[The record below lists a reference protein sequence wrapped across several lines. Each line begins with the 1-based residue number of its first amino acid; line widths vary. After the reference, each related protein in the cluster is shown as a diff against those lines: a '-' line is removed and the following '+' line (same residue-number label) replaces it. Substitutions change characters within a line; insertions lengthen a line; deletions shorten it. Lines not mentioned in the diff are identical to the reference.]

1 MTNHYIVFDSSQN
14 MKDIESDTV
23 DLIVTSPPYPMIS
36 MWDEMFSSMNPMIGD
51 SLASDPI
58 KAFELMHQELDKVW
72 SECYR
77 VLKNGGFICI
87 NIADAPRSTNGDFQ
101 LFDNHS
107 RIVTFLTSLGL
118 KELPSIIWKK
128 PTNAPNKFMGS
139 GTLPCGAYVTSEHEH
154 ILIFRKG
161 TKRIFNDRGKQLRR
175 ESAFFFE
182 ERNIWFSDTWD
193 IVGVPQKIEAE
204 ATRDRSAAYPLEL
217 PYRLIQMY
225 SMKDDT
231 VLDPFG
237 GLQTTTK
244 AAMLLGRHSIGY
256 ELDKLLK
263 PLIMVNL
270 ESAPSLNHL
279 AHGRLLRH
287 LDFIKNR
294 ECKYYNSNLNCNVVS
309 NYETDIRL
317 DVIKSIKNNEGDSL
331 QYTVSYEPL
340 ITDINTQNNEQ
351 TEDNTIDAE

>member
-1 MTNHYIVFDSSQN
+1 MTNHYIVFDSSQD
-14 MKDIESDTV
+14 MSDIESDTV

-36 MWDEMFSSMNPMIGD
+36 MWDEMFAKMNPLIGD
-51 SLASDPI
+51 SLASDPM

-72 SECYR
+72 TECYR

-101 LFDNHS
+101 LYDNHS

-118 KELPSIIWKK
+118 KELPPIIWKK

-161 TKRIFNDRGKQLRR
+161 TKRIFNDREKQLRR
-175 ESAFFFE
+175 ESAFFYE
-182 ERNIWFSDTWD
+182 ERNTWFSDTWD

-225 SMKDDT
+225 SMKGDT

-244 AAMLLGRHSIGY
+244 AAMLLDRHSIGY
-256 ELDKLLK
+256 EIDKGLEG
-263 PLIMVNL
+263 LIKANWENV
-270 ESAPSLNHL
+270 PTFNHL
-279 AHGRLLRH
+279 IQGRLLRH
-287 LDFIKNR
+287 IDFIKNR
-294 ECKYYNSNLNCNVVS
+294 ECKYYNRNLNCNVVT

-317 DVIKSIKNNEGDSL
+317 DVIKDLKEIEADKDRL
-331 QYTVSYEPL
+331 QYQVTYEP
-340 ITDINTQNNEQ
+340 I
-351 TEDNTIDAE
+351 